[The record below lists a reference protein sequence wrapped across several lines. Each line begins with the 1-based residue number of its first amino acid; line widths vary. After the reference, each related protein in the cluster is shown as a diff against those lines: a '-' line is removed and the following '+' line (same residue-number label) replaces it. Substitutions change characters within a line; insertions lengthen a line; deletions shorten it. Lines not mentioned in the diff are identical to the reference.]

1 MFDSLK
7 KLIYHIG
14 LYLPGGDRRLVSHLK
29 LGGGGVK
36 IGSNIKIYGASS
48 VVIDETRPWL
58 LTIGDNVRITHGVQI
73 LTHDY
78 SKSVLQTKFGENIG
92 EGGETIIGNNV
103 FIGMNSVILM
113 GAQIGNNVIVGAGS
127 VVHGTIPDD
136 VVIGGNPARVICTLE
151 EHLEKRRER
160 TSKEALLVARS
171 YIKHYGRRPS
181 EYDMRHFKELF
192 GGDAKSEKKWNSF
205 EEFLQEA
212 ETE

>member
-1 MFDSLK
+1 
-7 KLIYHIG
+7 
-14 LYLPGGDRRLVSHLK
+14 
-29 LGGGGVK
+29 
-36 IGSNIKIYGASS
+36 
-48 VVIDETRPWL
+48 
-58 LTIGDNVRITHGVQI
+58 
-73 LTHDY
+73 
-78 SKSVLQTKFGENIG
+78 
-92 EGGETIIGNNV
+92 
-103 FIGMNSVILM
+103 MNSVILM

>member
-1 MFDSLK
+1 MFNSLK
-7 KLIYHIG
+7 KLIYKIG
-14 LYLPGGDRRLVSHLK
+14 LYLPGGERRLVSHLK
-29 LGGGGVK
+29 LGGVT
-36 IGSNIKIYGASS
+36 IGNNIKIYGASS

-78 SKSVLQTKFGENIG
+78 SKSVLQTKYGENIG
-92 EGGETIIGNNV
+92 EGGETVIGNNV

-113 GAQIGNNVIVGAGS
+113 GAHIGDNVIVGAGS

-160 TSKEALLVARS
+160 TSNEALLVARS
-171 YIKHYGRRPS
+171 YIKHYGKRPS

-192 GGDAKSEKKWNSF
+192 GGDAKSVKKWNSF
-205 EEFLQEA
+205 EEFMLEA
-212 ETE
+212 EAE